1 MASNSIKKWFTSK
14 TLWINVI
21 AIIAIILQME
31 MGFVLEAAEEAIIL
45 GFINIIVRFLT
56 KKGLE

>member
-1 MASNSIKKWFTSK
+1 MANTIKKWWHSK
-14 TLWINVI
+14 TLWINAI

-31 MGFVLEAAEEAIIL
+31 MGFVLEAAEETIIL